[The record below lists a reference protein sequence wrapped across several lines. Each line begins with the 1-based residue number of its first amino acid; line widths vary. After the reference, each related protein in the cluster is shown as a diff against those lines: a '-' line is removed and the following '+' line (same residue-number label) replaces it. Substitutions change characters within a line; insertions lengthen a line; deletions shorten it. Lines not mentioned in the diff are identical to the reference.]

1 MIKRHVSE
9 EEQSWVGTLPNETTT
24 TMQHCCKAAKM
35 EPLRRALYIY
45 IYIYEIQSRRAPPLL
60 TK

>member
-45 IYIYEIQSRRAPPLL
+45 IYIYMKYNQEGRLHC
-60 TK
+60 

>member
-45 IYIYEIQSRRAPPLL
+45 IYIYI
-60 TK
+60 